1 MKALTVRNPWAWAI
15 IFGGKD
21 VENRSVRTNHLG
33 TVAIHTAKAV
43 DTEAMYSALIQAA
56 IDEHNTAPVIPGE
69 LIPRADL
76 EQLGNI
82 IGTVDINPVH
92 HADHCRQADG
102 KLCSPWA
109 QEGMWHWPLV
119 HPRPMAEPR
128 PAKGALGLW
137 EWDEYQGLISLRDEA
152 DDLYP
157 QTHVEEHSLI
167 PYSFFCS
174 CGYISVGTE
183 HDPALFE
190 DHLRSVTA

>member
-21 VENRSVRTNHLG
+21 VENRSVRTHHIG

-43 DTEAMYSALIQAA
+43 DTEAMYSHLIQAA

-82 IGTVDINPVH
+82 IGVVDINPAH
-92 HADHCRQADG
+92 HADHCRQSDG
-102 KLCSPWA
+102 ALCSLWA
-109 QEGMWHWPLV
+109 QEAMWHWPLIN
-119 HPRPMAEPR
+119 PRSLPTPV

-137 EWDEYQGLISLRDEA
+137 EWDNPGQSGPVIHAQEFSA
-152 DDLYP
+152 VP
-157 QTHVEEHSLI
+157 F
-167 PYSFFCS
+167 SFFCR
-174 CGYISVGTE
+174 CGYQSFGTE
-183 HDPALFE
+183 DDPALYE
-190 DHLRSVTA
+190 DHIRSMFA

>member
-21 VENRSVRTNHLG
+21 VENRSIRTNHIG
-33 TVAIHTAKAV
+33 QVAIHTAKAV
-43 DTEAMYSALIQAA
+43 DTEGMYSALVQAA

-92 HADHCRQADG
+92 HADHCRQPDG
-102 KLCSPWA
+102 SFCSAWA
-109 QEGMWHWPLV
+109 MDKMWHWPLTNP
-119 HPRPMAEPR
+119 HPISPL

-137 EWDEYQGLISLRDEA
+137 EWDGDGQPTIHAQEFSA
-152 DDLYP
+152 
-157 QTHVEEHSLI
+157 I
-167 PYSFFCS
+167 PYSFFCR
-174 CGYISVGTE
+174 CGYQAFGTE
-183 HDPALFE
+183 EDPALYV
-190 DHLRSVTA
+190 DHIRSMFA